1 MKKSKIISF
10 VLAVGMVAGVASSC
24 KSGGGSDTTVLTRDN
39 YNAELLSEAEN
50 VSAGYNGNLF
60 YVNTLEFQVADP
72 SVIYIPEGDEAGYFY
87 AYGTSDEIG
96 CHGFQA
102 WRSKDLSHWECTGI
116 AYAPDYSV
124 TWAVNN
130 YWAPEVI
137 YDAKTKLYYMF
148 YNAYN
153 QNDNNRLCLSVAYS
167 SSPKGP
173 FVSPDGRKD
182 ANGDMLSASK
192 PVFDVSKNN
201 PAIAALE
208 EQTPGIARTHAL
220 DASPFIDPVT
230 NDKYLFFS
238 YYNDY
243 GEGSF
248 IYGMKMKDWF
258 TPDYSTLTMLTY
270 PGYETVAGGN
280 ANENKQKVSEGG
292 VNEGPFMIYND
303 GKYYMTYS
311 AFGYTDAR
319 YRVKQAIADS
329 PLGTFT
335 KINED
340 DGGIVVSSDV
350 ANWNH
355 IVSAGHHSF
364 IQCGDELF
372 IAYHTFKNRTSISD
386 GRALALDRI
395 IWTKNSDGVN
405 VMHTNGPTWS
415 VQPLPEFLSGYK
427 NIASE
432 ATVTA
437 NSTKSDSKTE
447 YLTDGL
453 VKYKEFDLVTE
464 WTANGGQSVIT
475 LTWDAFKTVRGIMIY
490 NSYDYLK
497 TFVSVNKVEFEYK
510 KADGKTAIA
519 VINNLPFDWDWNC
532 EADAS
537 FMRPGGAAIAEFDEM
552 PVKSIKIY
560 LTSAQGAD
568 ELALSEIFVMGK
580 DSECQGVSSFKKYSY
595 ENASYGSSHIDNQSR
610 TFGKVAGSKN
620 LETYYGYDLTHD
632 DGTENAYIE
641 QKGVSDQYA
650 YFKDVYSTSFY
661 AEAEFTVTASKPY
674 SNDKFPK
681 FGIAMTCNDY
691 YTNTIFFY
699 VDAVNY
705 SNTTVG
711 CAQRTLDNSDWDWN
725 ATEQLVNVDGIKYT
739 NDNYVKLAVLRK
751 GNEFYL
757 ICNGKLAIY
766 YDSFNVFSADQN
778 SAVGFLTFNTPL
790 KIRNYSATSDQAV
803 IAEKSKLYADSIKGE
818 TFGKSGEY
826 SSTSGWD
833 FSEDKGSSANAT
845 QTLIGDQYAYF
856 KNFNNNQFYVET
868 EISVTKDLGDS
879 FPKFGIFARNESNTF
894 FFYIDGS
901 AAYTSKRVGYVSRV
915 NNSDWGWG
923 NASYNAETTVS
934 SMGAYKDGEYVKLG
948 LLRDGNTFKM
958 YVNDV
963 LVLTVTDVEGF
974 GASDDGVCGILTFTT
989 GVNVKNYSVTAD
1001 ISKIKQ

>member
-1 MKKSKIISF
+1 MKKTKILSLII
-10 VLAVGMVAGVASSC
+10 AVGMIAGLAASC
-24 KSGGGSDTTVLTRDN
+24 GENKGDGNAVLAQDN
-39 YNAELLSEAEN
+39 YNAELLSRAEK
-50 VSAGYNGNLF
+50 VSTGYNGNLF

-72 SVIYIPEGDEAGYFY
+72 SVIYISEGDEKGYFY

-102 WRSKDLSHWECTGI
+102 WRSKDLSHWECTGV
-116 AYAPDYSV
+116 AYMPDYSV

-173 FVSPDGRKD
+173 FVAPDKIKD
-182 ANGDMLSASK
+182 ADGTLLSASK
-192 PVFDVSKNN
+192 PVFDVSEKN
-201 PAIAALE
+201 PAIPAGE
-208 EQTPGIARTHAL
+208 ARTHAL
-220 DASPFIDPVT
+220 DASPFIDPVSG
-230 NDKYLFFS
+230 DKYLFFS

-248 IYGMKMKDWF
+248 IYGMKMKNWF
-258 TPDYSTLTMLTY
+258 TPDYSTLTKITY
-270 PGYETVAGGN
+270 PGFKTVEGGL
-280 ANENKQKVSEGG
+280 ANDNSQKVSEGG

-311 AFGYTDAR
+311 AFGYTDSR
-319 YRVKQAIADS
+319 YRVKQAVSDS
-329 PLGTFT
+329 PLGTFA
-335 KINED
+335 KIDED

-364 IQCGDELF
+364 IQCGNELF
-372 IAYHTFKNRTSISD
+372 IAYHTFKNRNSIAN
-386 GRALALDRI
+386 GRALALDRV
-395 IWTKNSDGVN
+395 IWTKNSEGVN

-437 NSTKSDSKTE
+437 NNTKDGGKIE

-453 VKYKEFDLVTE
+453 VKYQEFDLVTE
-464 WTANGGQSVIT
+464 YAANGGNSVIT
-475 LTWDAFKTVRGIMIY
+475 LSWDSFKTVRGLMIY
-490 NSYDYLK
+490 NSYDYNK
-497 TFVSVNKVEFEYK
+497 TFVSVSKVEFEYK
-510 KADGKTAIA
+510 KADGTAA
-519 VINNLPFDWDWNC
+519 TATINGLPFDWEWNC
-532 EADAS
+532 EAEIG

-568 ELALSEIFVMGK
+568 ELALSEIFVLGK
-580 DSECQGVSSFKKYSY
+580 DEECAGVKSFKKYSY
-595 ENASYGSSHIDNQSR
+595 EQGSYGSSHIENVSKN
-610 TFGKVAGSKN
+610 FGKPAGAKN
-620 LETYYGYDLTHD
+620 LETYYGYDLSHD

-650 YFKDVYSTSFY
+650 YFKDVYSESFY
-661 AEAEFTVTASKPY
+661 AEAEFTVTVDKAYSK
-674 SNDKFPK
+674 DKYPK

-705 SNTTVG
+705 TNTTVG
-711 CAQRTLDNSDWDWN
+711 CAQRKLDNSDWDWN
-725 ATEQLVNVDGIKYT
+725 ATEQLVSVSGIKYT

-751 GNEFYL
+751 GSEFYL
-757 ICNGKLAIY
+757 ICNNKLAIY
-766 YDSFNVFSADQN
+766 YDSFNVFDDGQK
-778 SAVGFLTFNTPL
+778 SAVGFLSFNTPM
-790 KIRNYSATSDQAV
+790 KIKNYSATSDKAK
-803 IAEKSKLYADSIKGE
+803 IDEMSEIYASGVKGE
-818 TFGKSGEY
+818 TFGKAGAY

-833 FSEDKGSSANAT
+833 FSNDKGSSKNAT
-845 QTLIGDQYAYF
+845 QTLGGDQYAYF
-856 KNFNNNQFYVET
+856 KGISETKFYAET
-868 EISVTKDLGDS
+868 EISVTKDLGDP
-879 FPKFGIFARNESNTF
+879 FPKFGLFAQNANNTF

-901 AAYTSKRVGYVSRV
+901 GSYTSKGVGYVSRI
-915 NNSDWGWG
+915 NGGDWGWNIAG
-923 NASYNAETTVS
+923 YNANVTVS
-934 SMGAYKDGEYVKLG
+934 DMGSYKNGEYVKLG
-948 LLRDGNTFKM
+948 LLRDGATFKL

-963 LVLTVTDVEGF
+963 LVLTVNNVDGF
-974 GASDDGVCGILTFTT
+974 GESDESVCGVLSFTT
-989 GVNVKNYSVTAD
+989 GINVKNYSITTD
-1001 ISKIKQ
+1001 ISNI